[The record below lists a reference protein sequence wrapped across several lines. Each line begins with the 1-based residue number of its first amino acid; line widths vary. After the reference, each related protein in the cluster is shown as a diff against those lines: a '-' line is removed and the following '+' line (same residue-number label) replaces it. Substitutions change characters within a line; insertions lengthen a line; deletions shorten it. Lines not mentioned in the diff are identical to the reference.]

1 MDNASYHHEM
11 NRNYYPAGL
20 EISNCSKAWHA
31 HVLRLARCRSI
42 GVQRGQLTPFFD
54 VPEEEPPGFQEH
66 RELKTKVPQGKFEG
80 TVYERKS
87 RSGGISADE
96 LKDATIGWLKENK
109 PEALQSKV
117 ELLFRE
123 KGWKIIWTPPYCPK
137 FQPIELVW
145 GAGKQ
150 RVAWGYFGSR
160 NLEETRNQLRIGFYG
175 GVIGEGNRE
184 RKHSKVD
191 IAGCWKK
198 AKGELN
204 AWISKDCENIGV
216 SGLSGDLD
224 NLVGASNW
232 TNSTDDC
239 LDIQDYW

>member
-1 MDNASYHHEM
+1 M
-11 NRNYYPAGL
+11 
-20 EISNCSKAWHA
+20 K
-31 HVLRLARCRSI
+31 
-42 GVQRGQLTPFFD
+42 RGQLTTFFD

-66 RELKTKVPQGKFEG
+66 RELKTKVPQGKFED

-109 PEALQSKV
+109 PEALESKV

-160 NLEETRNQLRIGFYG
+160 NLEETRKQLRIGFYG
-175 GVIGEGNRE
+175 GVIGKGNQK
-184 RKHSKVD
+184 RKNSKVD

-239 LDIQDYW
+239 LDIQDFMGELGVDVIEEQEADELADEGGGDGNQHLGVAGENI